1 MSCTEKG
8 KIIAQAKIS
17 NPSYNTNEIRNPET
31 RVTEQI
37 GFSGQ
42 ILVPSVYSPKK
53 QFEACSKSRVPEKQC
68 VLNVLSSLEISERV
82 AMRQYDEL
90 LMFPELKEF
99 VPDILGI
106 RNDEQEHEEI
116 IACIRHR
123 IVAKQTVEEL

>member
-8 KIIAQAKIS
+8 KQTAKAKIS
-17 NPSYNTNEIRNPET
+17 NPTYNTNEIRNPEQVVKET
-31 RVTEQI
+31 VGHLGNIISPEA
-37 GFSGQ
+37 
-42 ILVPSVYSPKK
+42 YSPK
-53 QFEACSKSRVPEKQC
+53 QLHEINTNI
-68 VLNVLSSLEISERV
+68 LTILSSLEIAERV
-82 AMRQYDEL
+82 ARRQYDEL